1 MLSNFGKIN
10 LVKSKLVNIHKLDFI
25 NRCQISSPIS
35 LRIKLSL
42 PERITRY
49 IIQVAKE
56 LICISKQVDKC
67 LLSHLLYQI
76 INIG

>member
-1 MLSNFGKIN
+1 MLSNFGKVN
-10 LVKSKLVNIHKLDFI
+10 PVKSKLLNIYKLDFI

-42 PERITRY
+42 SERSTRY

-56 LICISKQVDKC
+56 LICIPKQVDKC
-67 LLSHLLYQI
+67 LLSYLLYQI